1 MDNDKIIMVP
11 AVITREWLAGVFAPL
26 ESARASKSGDVF
38 AKAKARMDMVRDG
51 LFSIADM
58 ERVQRT
64 REVFRAEDDRRE
76 EIAEGRKK
84 TAGKLAFLENA
95 MKKAIPEIIETAKK
109 WHMRVF
115 DKRFLDALA
124 AAENVWAHKTYGG
137 GLEIVY
143 THGPYKSTLAYF
155 PRLSDVL
162 DEEEGKKPRINA
174 IKIVNA
180 LELKQEHLA
189 NYIGNVKRTENEIDS
204 AREIIFKAIR
214 SRKELQRYDRETLAA
229 YGLDYGLKDLGI

>member
-26 ESARASKSGDVF
+26 ESARARGSGDIF
-38 AKAKARMDMVRDG
+38 AAAKARMAMVRDG

-58 ERVQRT
+58 ERIQRA
-64 REVFRAEDDRRE
+64 REVFRAEDDRRAE
-76 EIAEGRKK
+76 DAEGRKK
-84 TAGKLAFLENA
+84 TAEKLAFLDNA
-95 MKKAIPEIIETAKK
+95 MKKAIPGIIGTAKK

-124 AAENVWAHKTYGG
+124 ATENVWAHNRD

-143 THGPYKSTLAYF
+143 ACGPYRSTLAYF
-155 PRLSDVL
+155 PRLSNVL

-189 NYIGNVKRTENEIDS
+189 NYIGNVKRTANEIDS

>member
-84 TAGKLAFLENA
+84 TAEKLAFLENA

-109 WHMRVF
+109 WDMRVF
-115 DKRFLDALA
+115 DKRFLAALA
-124 AAENVWAHKTYGG
+124 STENVWAHNRD

-143 THGPYKSTLAYF
+143 ACGPYRSTLAYF
-155 PRLSDVL
+155 ARLSDVL

-174 IKIVNA
+174 AKIVNA

-189 NYIGNVKRTENEIDS
+189 DYIGNVKRTENEIDC
-204 AREIIFKAIR
+204 ARDLIFKAIR
-214 SRKELQRYDRETLAA
+214 SRKELRRYDRDTLAA
-229 YGLDYGLKDLGI
+229 YGLDYYGLKDLGI